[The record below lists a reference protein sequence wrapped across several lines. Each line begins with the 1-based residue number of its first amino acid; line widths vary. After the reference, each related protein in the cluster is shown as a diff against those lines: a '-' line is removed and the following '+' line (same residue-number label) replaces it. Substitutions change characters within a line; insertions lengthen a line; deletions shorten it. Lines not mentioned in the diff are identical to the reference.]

1 MDRDEVQKA
10 ALLSVGAALFLTLLK
25 LIIGVLSNSLGV
37 LSEGIHSGLDL
48 LAAGITLIAV
58 RRSAQAPDADH
69 QYGHGKVENFSA
81 LAETILLWVTSA
93 WIVYEAVR
101 RIQLEEWAEPT
112 LYGILVMS
120 ISVVITFQQGRML
133 SRVAKKHD
141 SQALE
146 ADALHFSTDMVSSLV
161 VLVGLGF
168 VWFDFPIADSLSAI
182 GVAIVIFVVSLR
194 LGKRAYDALVDR
206 APHGIQE
213 EVERRCLSINGVLEC
228 RRVRVRG
235 SGPDLFI
242 DVVVAVA
249 DQVNLNEAHTI
260 SDAIERSFSDLTKRV
275 DVFVHI
281 EPLSE
286 VEFES
291 SEVNVYEALQEMT
304 RASSRI
310 INLHNV
316 KIHEM
321 RGGIYVA
328 ADLEMPGAM
337 SLEEAHQVS
346 EELEEKLQR
355 RIPQIAKITFHLE
368 TTTDRVEA
376 TDITE
381 DSPEL
386 LFAIQQLTKHETRV
400 GECHNITITRDHQG
414 ITVSLDCK
422 VNGDMSL
429 EQSHELADD
438 VERVLKMKFKQISAV
453 FVHVEP
459 N

>member
-1 MDRDEVQKA
+1 
-10 ALLSVGAALFLTLLK
+10 
-25 LIIGVLSNSLGV
+25 
-37 LSEGIHSGLDL
+37 
-48 LAAGITLIAV
+48 
-58 RRSAQAPDADH
+58 
-69 QYGHGKVENFSA
+69 
-81 LAETILLWVTSA
+81 
-93 WIVYEAVR
+93 
-101 RIQLEEWAEPT
+101 
-112 LYGILVMS
+112 
-120 ISVVITFQQGRML
+120 
-133 SRVAKKHD
+133 
-141 SQALE
+141 
-146 ADALHFSTDMVSSLV
+146 
-161 VLVGLGF
+161 
-168 VWFDFPIADSLSAI
+168 
-182 GVAIVIFVVSLR
+182 
-194 LGKRAYDALVDR
+194 
-206 APHGIQE
+206 
-213 EVERRCLSINGVLEC
+213 
-228 RRVRVRG
+228 G

-316 KIHEM
+316 KIREM